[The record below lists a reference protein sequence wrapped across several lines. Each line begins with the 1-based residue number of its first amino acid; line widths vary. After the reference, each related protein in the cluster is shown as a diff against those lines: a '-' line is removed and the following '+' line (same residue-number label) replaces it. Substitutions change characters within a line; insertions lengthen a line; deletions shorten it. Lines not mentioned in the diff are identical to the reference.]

1 MATRCAEQP
10 APELQVPPLPPAR
23 RVQLPDRGTTVV
35 HDSRGPLGAPP
46 LVLLHGLGA
55 TSRLNWFTSFPALE
69 GRFRAI
75 APDLRGHGHG
85 LRTAERFTIEDA
97 ADDVMAIA
105 DALGVDRF
113 IPVGHSLG
121 GPVAQLLWRRHPE
134 RIAGLVMCAYQLQLP
149 RHTSRVPDVRDAPGA
164 RTALVAPPGCN

>member
-1 MATRCAEQP
+1 
-10 APELQVPPLPPAR
+10 
-23 RVQLPDRGTTVV
+23 
-35 HDSRGPLGAPP
+35 LGAPP

-134 RIAGLVMCAYQLQLP
+134 RIAGLVMCAYRLQLP